1 MNPVYLDYNA
11 TTPIDPVVSE
21 AMLPF
26 ITQHFGNPSSGHT
39 YGVTTNLAVENARS
53 QVADLIGCN
62 SSEIVF
68 TSGGTEA
75 NNYAIKGITGAYKS
89 KGSHIITSGF
99 EHPALPEVCK
109 YMQTKGCTTTYVPVD
124 QYGRVDP
131 NKVEEAIT
139 DDTVLITIMHANNE
153 VGTIQPIQEISK
165 ISRRHGIFLHS
176 DCAQSIGKIPVEV
189 DELGVDLLS
198 IAGHKLYAPKG
209 VGALYVRSG
218 VQLEKIMHGANHE
231 SGLRAGTENVI
242 LIVGLG
248 EACRLIRDHLSEY
261 IDNMQTMRDLLEVG
275 LTGDNIDSR
284 INGHPILRLP
294 NTLSIGFKGVAA
306 DQLLLDLDSVASSAG
321 AACHTDNVEISQVLE
336 AMKVPLEY
344 AAGTI
349 RLSVGRYTTQQEVSH
364 AVKEITDWVLNKQS
378 MQIEGAY

>member
-89 KGSHIITSGF
+89 KGSHIITSGI
-99 EHPALPEVCK
+99 EHPAITEVCK
-109 YMQTKGCTTTYVPVD
+109 YMLTIGCTTTYVPVD

-198 IAGHKLYAPKG
+198 IAGHKQYAPKG

>member
-89 KGSHIITSGF
+89 KGSHIITSGI
-99 EHPALPEVCK
+99 EHPAITEVCK

-261 IDNMQTMRDLLEVG
+261 IDNMQAMRDLLEVG